1 MYLWLAAAAVVL
13 ILVPLPDPGF
23 GPFTSTTDAGN
34 FLRTL
39 WQVDAAALALSLTI
53 IVFAVQA
60 YRCQGSREF
69 LRCDHGNSPPG
80 GRPVRAGRSAWMA
93 SRWRRIR

>member
-60 YRCQGSREF
+60 SVVK
-69 LRCDHGNSPPG
+69 DHENSSGVITGIPHPAG
-80 GRPVRAGRSAWMA
+80 GR
-93 SRWRRIR
+93 